1 MLPWG
6 HLALG
11 YLLYSPTVRLWRR
24 RGPEGLSVLVLA
36 LATQL
41 PDLVD
46 KPLSWVFGL
55 APQGYSVAHSVLV
68 GAPVALAVGWLL
80 VRRGR
85 EETGLAFVVGYL
97 SHLAGDV
104 LLGLALEN
112 PYAVDRVLWPLVTLP
127 PYGSDRPAL
136 SRSLE
141 YVVEWVRL
149 LVATEGYLLPL
160 LYVGPMVAA
169 ALLWLV
175 DGAPGFPRPRGPQE

>member
-11 YLLYSPTVRLWRR
+11 YLLYSPAVRLWRK
-24 RGPEGLSVLVLA
+24 RGPEGLSVVVLA
-36 LATQL
+36 VATQL

-55 APQGYSVAHSVLV
+55 APQGYAVGHSVFV
-68 GAPVALAVGWLL
+68 GLPVALSVGWLL
-80 VRRGR
+80 VQRDRA
-85 EETGLAFVVGYL
+85 ETGLAFVVGYL
-97 SHLAGDV
+97 SHLVGDV

-112 PYAVDRVLWPLVTLP
+112 PHAVDRVLWPLVTLP

-136 SRSLE
+136 ARGLE
-141 YVVEWVRL
+141 YVVEWVGM
-149 LVATEGYLLPL
+149 LVATEGYLLPVV
-160 LYVGPMVAA
+160 YVGPMVVA

-175 DGAPGFPRPRGPQE
+175 DGAPGLPRPRGQGE